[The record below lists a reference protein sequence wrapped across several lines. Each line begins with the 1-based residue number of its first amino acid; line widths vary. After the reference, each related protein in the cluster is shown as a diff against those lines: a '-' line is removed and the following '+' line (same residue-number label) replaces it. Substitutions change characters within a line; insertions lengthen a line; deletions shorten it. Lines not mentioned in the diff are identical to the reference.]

1 MNSLLFEKKQ
11 FGYLASILKFA
22 PTILRDI
29 LNNVDIHYSEWAE
42 KKIDKISSKVKT
54 YADGTE
60 KLRFIRTPKHDLK
73 TVQRSIN
80 RNILSKCPLP
90 PNIHGGVKG
99 KSNIT
104 NAKCHKGNKYIF
116 TTDLQEFYPGIKV
129 KQVYGFF
136 LKLGYTN
143 LVAGWLTKLT
153 TWKGE
158 LPQGTPTSPLLANL
172 IFSQADSYLIE
183 LSDENSITYTR
194 YVDDLTFSSP
204 KDFKRLVPIILENI
218 QKIGF
223 KINFRKTHYQG
234 QQLITGIEVRNN
246 YIDTPVKIRER
257 VLLEL
262 DKGILNGPYYN
273 YQNRVRSTNHKKG
286 IKASST

>member
-11 FGYLASILKFA
+11 FGYLASILKCP
-22 PTILRDI
+22 PTVLRGILD
-29 LNNVDIHYSEWAE
+29 NVDIHYSEWAE
-42 KKIDKISSKVKT
+42 KKIDKITGKVKT
-54 YADGTE
+54 YSDGTE
-60 KLRFIRTPKHDLK
+60 KLRYIRPPKHDLK
-73 TVQRSIN
+73 TIQRSIN
-80 RNILSKCPLP
+80 KHILSKCPLP
-90 PNIHGGVKG
+90 PHIHGGVKG

-104 NAKCHKGNKYIF
+104 NAKCHQGNKYIL

-129 KQVYGFF
+129 KHVYGFF
-136 LKLGYTN
+136 LQLGYTN
-143 LVAGWLTKLT
+143 FVAGWLTKLT

-183 LSDENSITYTR
+183 LSNDNSLTYTR
-194 YVDDLTFSSP
+194 YVDDLTFSAP
-204 KDFKRLVPIILENI
+204 RDFKHLVPKILESI

-246 YIDTPVKIRER
+246 YIDTPKKINER
-257 VLLEL
+257 VLKERES
-262 DKGILNGPYYN
+262 GIENGPYSN
-273 YQNRVRSTNHKKG
+273 YQNRVRSTN
-286 IKASST
+286 IKRSD